1 MRYRVSF
8 YLFLGLV
15 AAALAPAP
23 LYSQAVGSISGSVSD
38 PGQAVIPSATVT
50 AVEKNTNFTRTTTTS
65 ADGNYA
71 LPRLPVG
78 SYI

>member
-1 MRYRVSF
+1 MRYRLSL

-15 AAALAPAP
+15 AAFVPAP

-50 AVEKNTNFTRTTTTS
+50 AVEKNTNS
-65 ADGNYA
+65 A
-71 LPRLPVG
+71 
-78 SYI
+78 S